1 MAQSESKFCNKF
13 NSFRI
18 VTIKKEF
25 GEGLM
30 NLIIFSLTTE
40 TLLGGIQLLLSHLV
54 PPKSIKFRTYA
65 NQGGR
70 AAMSVRTFAYE
81 FF

>member
-1 MAQSESKFCNKF
+1 MAQTESKFCNKF

-30 NLIIFSLTTE
+30 KLIIVFLTTE

-54 PPKSIKFRTYA
+54 PPKSIKMRTYA
-65 NQGGR
+65 NQKGR
-70 AAMSVRTFAYE
+70 AVMSMRTFAYE

>member
-54 PPKSIKFRTYA
+54 PPKSIKIRTHA

-70 AAMSVRTFAYE
+70 AAMSMRTFAYE